1 MKEKEETFLKRK
13 QTVFCIISGRLPSYT
28 PSRGYPPS
36 PWVEVRASDSELLP
50 IISHGVPLAAKSL
63 FFVFIPL
70 VLLIIASAKSASN
83 SDDAKFISK
92 LIANVV
98 SAWNENN
105 IEAIA
110 RVFLSDGIL
119 ITPRGSV
126 IRTRSEIR
134 KRISS
139 ERQGKAKG
147 YGPNPLDNQ
156 NVCAR

>member
-1 MKEKEETFLKRK
+1 M
-13 QTVFCIISGRLPSYT
+13 VCHWRL
-28 PSRGYPPS
+28 
-36 PWVEVRASDSELLP
+36 
-50 IISHGVPLAAKSL
+50 KSL
-63 FFVFIPL
+63 FFVFVPL
-70 VLLIIASAKSASN
+70 VLLIPASAKSASN
-83 SDDAKFISK
+83 SDDAKFISQV
-92 LIANVV
+92 IANVV

-139 ERQGKAKG
+139 ERQGKLKDTVLTHSITKMSVQDNGTAVVEGIYELKG
-147 YGPNPLDNQ
+147 MKILAIEISPRGSFIAHHRKQEGRWMISKAEFLKKKDE
-156 NVCAR
+156 

>member
-1 MKEKEETFLKRK
+1 M
-13 QTVFCIISGRLPSYT
+13 VCHWRL
-28 PSRGYPPS
+28 
-36 PWVEVRASDSELLP
+36 
-50 IISHGVPLAAKSL
+50 KSL
-63 FFVFIPL
+63 FFVLVPL
-70 VLLIIASAKSASN
+70 VLLIPASAKSASN
-83 SDDAKFISK
+83 SDDAKSISQV
-92 LIANVV
+92 IANVV

-139 ERQGKAKG
+139 ERQGKLKDTVLTHSITKMSVQDNGPAVVEGIYELKG
-147 YGPNPLDNQ
+147 MKILAIEISPRGSFIAHQQETRRTMDDFKSR
-156 NVCAR
+156 VS